1 MTLPADPSRLS
12 PSPEALATATPSTDQ
27 SGTGP
32 EWHRLH
38 PLTPW
43 LRNWAGLL
51 VLAGLVINN
60 ARDHLRDMI
69 EFGRTTGLWWIVG
82 GALLILAAR
91 ATYNVLWWRRARFR
105 IGTESVELIRGILS
119 RQHRSLR
126 LDQLEAI
133 DIVHPLIPRIFGL
146 AELKLE
152 TAGGYDSQLSLAYLT
167 SAQAEQV
174 RADILAHRPSTLRPA
189 DHQRVADTGKQAI
202 AEVMRLV
209 GPAPVRPSG
218 TPTVPATTM
227 SGSVE
232 DGPSFPSTAGT
243 NRPGSQLDVATAGI
257 TAHPPAPDTP
267 FATPNNAPTPASL
280 ATPET
285 TSLDSALTPDRL
297 FRVPTN
303 WTIWSYLRT
312 WDPWIA
318 LVATVGVTAL
328 TIATQHL
335 TTIFA
340 YLPILAGF
348 GRGLW
353 NHLVAEMGFS
363 GYASAEGIR
372 LTHGL
377 TTQVSQTIP
386 ASRVQAVMLR
396 QRRWWRRPDWWRV
409 TCNVAG
415 YGMDNQKLTRTLLIP
430 VADPPTAATAIGQ
443 IAPWAVADS
452 VWPLIDH
459 AMHTP
464 GHDAQDRFVT
474 TPQRARFFDPFA
486 WRRQG
491 YVLTDRALIIRG
503 GWFARWVV
511 VVAYDRIQGLSAE
524 VGPWEARQ
532 HLADVAVYSTM
543 GPIAP
548 QVPHLDQNDA
558 TELIAALT
566 PLIDQP
572 ADARARA

>member
-1 MTLPADPSRLS
+1 
-12 PSPEALATATPSTDQ
+12 
-27 SGTGP
+27 
-32 EWHRLH
+32 
-38 PLTPW
+38 

-51 VLAGLVINN
+51 VLAGFIINS
-60 ARDHLRDMI
+60 ARDHLGDMI
-69 EFGRTTGLWWIVG
+69 EFGRTTGLWWLVS
-82 GALLILAAR
+82 GAVIILAAM

-133 DIVHPLIPRIFGL
+133 DVVHPLVPRLFGL

-152 TAGGYDSQLSLAYLT
+152 AAGGYDSQLSLAYLT

-174 RADILAHRPSTLRPA
+174 RADIFAHRASALTPA
-189 DHQRVADTGKQAI
+189 DHQRVVDTGKQAI
-202 AEVMRLV
+202 AEVMNLV
-209 GPAPVRPSG
+209 APASTRASGAPGGLSPSSPVVPLDATSWQATTTFPMPNAADDPSPD
-218 TPTVPATTM
+218 PTVL
-227 SGSVE
+227 S
-232 DGPSFPSTAGT
+232 D
-243 NRPGSQLDVATAGI
+243 
-257 TAHPPAPDTP
+257 
-267 FATPNNAPTPASL
+267 
-280 ATPET
+280 
-285 TSLDSALTPDRL
+285 ALTPFDASGSLGASSSPIAPGSTLLDPTLARDRL

-303 WTIWSYLRT
+303 WTVWSYLRT

-318 LVATVGVTAL
+318 LAATIAVTAI

-363 GYASAEGIR
+363 GFATAEGIR

-386 ASRVQAVMLR
+386 ANRVQAVMLR
-396 QRRWWRRPDWWRV
+396 QRRWWRHPDWWRV

-430 VADPPTAATAIGQ
+430 VADPPTATIAIGQ
-443 IAPWAVADS
+443 VAPWAVTPVSWALVDQ
-452 VWPLIDH
+452 
-459 AMHTP
+459 AMHTA
-464 GHDAQDRFVT
+464 GHDADDPFTT
-474 TPQRARFFDPFA
+474 TPRRARLFDPFT

-491 YVLTDRALIIRG
+491 YVLTDHALIIRG
-503 GWFARWVV
+503 GWFTRWVV
-511 VVAYDRIQGLSAE
+511 IIAYDRIQGLSAE
-524 VGPWEARQ
+524 VGPWQTR
-532 HLADVAVYSTM
+532 HRLASVAVYSTM

-548 QVPHLDQNDA
+548 NVSHLDQNDA
-558 TELIAALT
+558 TDLIAALT
-566 PLIDQP
+566 PLIDSP
-572 ADARARA
+572 TNTHAHAHA